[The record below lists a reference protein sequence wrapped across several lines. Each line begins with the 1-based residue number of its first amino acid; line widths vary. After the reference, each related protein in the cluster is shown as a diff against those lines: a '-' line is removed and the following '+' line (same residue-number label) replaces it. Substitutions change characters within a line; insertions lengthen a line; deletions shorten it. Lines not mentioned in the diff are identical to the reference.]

1 MEQSDAFSD
10 IINQNPFLNLLVRAL
25 FVFTRL
31 DPSISGD
38 TIKHNLDAI
47 SKVFSCINQM
57 KKSVMD
63 LVMFYQVEAQ
73 VSLNNFF
80 SKTCLDYE
88 AGRSCFKMTLSY
100 LKFTIKLFKLD
111 NP

>member
-1 MEQSDAFSD
+1 
-10 IINQNPFLNLLVRAL
+10 
-25 FVFTRL
+25 
-31 DPSISGD
+31 
-38 TIKHNLDAI
+38 
-47 SKVFSCINQM
+47 
-57 KKSVMD
+57 MD

-73 VSLNNFF
+73 VSLNNYF